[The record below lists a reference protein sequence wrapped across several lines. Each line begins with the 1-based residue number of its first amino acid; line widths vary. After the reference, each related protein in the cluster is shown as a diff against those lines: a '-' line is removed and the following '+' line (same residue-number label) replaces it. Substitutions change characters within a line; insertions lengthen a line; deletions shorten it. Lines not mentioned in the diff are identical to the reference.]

1 MRHYG
6 VREGAAADLVVLDAP
21 DRAAAVAELAAPLL
35 GFKRGRQTF
44 ERLPAT
50 LLRP

>member
-1 MRHYG
+1 VH
-6 VREGAAADLVVLDAP
+6 VGAPADLVVLDAP
-21 DRAAAVAELAAPLL
+21 DRARAIAELAIPLL

-44 ERLPAT
+44 QRQAAT